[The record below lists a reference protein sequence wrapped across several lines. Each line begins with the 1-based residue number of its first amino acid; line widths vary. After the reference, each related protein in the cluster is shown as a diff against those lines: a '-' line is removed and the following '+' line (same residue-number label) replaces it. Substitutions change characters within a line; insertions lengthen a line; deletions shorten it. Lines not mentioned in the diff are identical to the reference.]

1 MGDNKIESLEKEMAG
16 LKETLAVYLGSLIR
30 EVVVKFGEEGKE
42 VVREAA
48 LKGGLWQ
55 GKKFIKDNKI
65 KARGT
70 KAFADFFGGM
80 SDVESFHIKNV
91 EASDKRYVLKTNIC
105 PYIKIWREMGLPED
119 IPDFCIIATYY
130 DLGLAQ
136 AFNPK
141 LKIKLPEDMLRG
153 KDFCTYIFEEEE

>member
-1 MGDNKIESLEKEMAG
+1 
-16 LKETLAVYLGSLIR
+16 
-30 EVVVKFGEEGKE
+30 
-42 VVREAA
+42 
-48 LKGGLWQ
+48 
-55 GKKFIKDNKI
+55 
-65 KARGT
+65 
-70 KAFADFFGGM
+70 
-80 SDVESFHIKNV
+80 
-91 EASDKRYVLKTNIC
+91 
-105 PYIKIWREMGLPED
+105 MGLPED